1 MRKILPL
8 LLLAAAP
15 AFAAP
20 ATVTLGAR
28 SAQHELRLERS
39 VVAADRIAYNVVVT
53 DVASGAQLLSSR
65 TEGKAG
71 EAVDVAS
78 SSGARQ
84 VRVRL
89 AYTPSFF
96 SATVNVTEGGAVVDE
111 FRTWWQLDSRTARAT
126 IAPPQR
132 PYDAA
137 GPLRVGGDVKAP
149 VIISRVEPVY
159 TEEARANRL
168 SGIVI
173 VEAIIGKDGVV
184 KSVQVLKPLPF
195 GLDQAAVD
203 AVRQWQF
210 RPGTLNGEPV
220 DVIFIL
226 TVNFR
231 LDTKPQP

>member
-1 MRKILPL
+1 MRLMRKILPL
-8 LLLAAAP
+8 LFLAAAP

-20 ATVTLGAR
+20 AIVTLGVR

-53 DVASGAQLLSSR
+53 DVASGVQLLSSR
-65 TEGKAG
+65 TEGKPG
-71 EAVDVAS
+71 ESVDVVSAA
-78 SSGARQ
+78 GARQ

-111 FRTWWQLDSRTARAT
+111 FRTWWQLEPRTSRVAD
-126 IAPPQR
+126 APP
-132 PYDAA
+132 DAA
-137 GPLRVGGDVKAP
+137 GPLRVGGDVRAP
-149 VIISRVEPVY
+149 VLRSRVEPVY
-159 TEEARANRL
+159 TEEARANRM

-173 VEAIIGKDGVV
+173 VEAIVGKDGLV
-184 KSVQVLKPLPF
+184 KDVRVLKGLPF

-220 DVIFIL
+220 DVIFTL

-231 LDTKPQP
+231 LDTPPQP